1 MDNPFTYLCTTRSLR
16 EQCRA
21 PTSLVIFSAA
31 VVATVEA
38 WNLMQVTTGDRRV
51 LRIAGTLA
59 IDWDLYFAA
68 TADAGLLDL
77 NRRDGQPGEGMA

>member
-1 MDNPFTYLCTTRSLR
+1 
-16 EQCRA
+16 
-21 PTSLVIFSAA
+21 
-31 VVATVEA
+31 
-38 WNLMQVTTGDRRV
+38 MQVTTGDRRV